1 MARQKL
7 IHTKEVI
14 DGSTGEVT
22 VQEKTFLKRSDEPSY
37 IKLYCND
44 IAALKGISPMNSKVL
59 FAIAMSTDYN
69 NEVRAALADRQRIAD
84 SLNAE
89 GEGKT
94 TAESVRVSIHQL
106 CKAGFMTKKATGL
119 YVLSPFF
126 FTRTD
131 WLGTVMKRKEFQMLI
146 RYSEEQGRTISVS
159 IDSAN
164 HLPE

>member
-1 MARQKL
+1 MARDKL
-7 IHTKEVI
+7 IHTKDFV
-14 DGSTGEVT
+14 DYKTGEMIS
-22 VQEKTFLKRSDEPSY
+22 QEKTFIRKNDEPSY

-69 NEVRAALADRQRIAD
+69 NEVRAALTDRQRIAD

-159 IDSAN
+159 IEEN
-164 HLPE
+164 K